1 MAMPMEGQLARS
13 RPPDEQPTP
22 RPTAGDVSTIQVIR
36 DLGQV
41 RRRPGMYVGDTGAR
55 GMLHLVW
62 EVLGNAVD
70 LYLAGR
76 CRNISMTFL
85 RDGTVRVQD
94 DGPGLPVVGADGT
107 QLLVRALTELHD
119 APTKDGHAVHV
130 HIAAHGLGLS
140 VVHALSDPIEVT
152 TSWAGRRWVVTG
164 GAGQLSGPPRDEGP
178 TFEVG
183 TTVSFRPD
191 PAVFPN
197 VELDAA
203 SVIPRLREVAALCP
217 GLTIRFADER
227 TLELHQGAGLVG
239 LLGVPPSLPPTRCSH
254 VAPWRPAVPLAGR
267 ASAEGMSVEVRL
279 QWALDGEPRVRSFVN
294 LAETPGGGSHVSGLE
309 RGLRALAG
317 ALAVDEPDEA
327 ARVLGAYVVAVVSV
341 FHFEPTFAG
350 PTRDRLAS
358 PEIEPLVES
367 AVEACLLAFAE
378 SQPEEAGALVTW
390 VLERDRRG
398 W

>member
-1 MAMPMEGQLARS
+1 
-13 RPPDEQPTP
+13 
-22 RPTAGDVSTIQVIR
+22 
-36 DLGQV
+36 
-41 RRRPGMYVGDTGAR
+41 MYVGDIGPR

-70 LYLAGR
+70 LYLAGL
-76 CRNISMTFL
+76 CKNISITFL

-94 DGPGLPVVGADGT
+94 DGPGLPVVGADGAP
-107 QLLVRALTELHD
+107 LLVRALTEQHD

-140 VVHALSDPIEVT
+140 VVHALSDPIEVAT
-152 TSWAGRRWVVTG
+152 NWAGRRWVVRG

-178 TFEVG
+178 AFEVG
-183 TTVSFRPD
+183 TTVCFRPD

-203 SVIPRLREVAALCP
+203 SVTPRLREVAALCP
-217 GLTIRFADER
+217 GLTLRFTDER
-227 TLELHQGAGLVG
+227 TLEFHQGEGLVS
-239 LLGVPPSLPPTRCSH
+239 LLGVPPSLPPARRSH

-279 QWALDGEPRVRSFVN
+279 QWALEGEPQVRSFVN
-294 LAETPGGGSHVSGLE
+294 LAETPGGGSHVSGFE
-309 RGLRALAG
+309 RGLRALAH
-317 ALAVDEPDEA
+317 ALAVEEPEEV

-341 FHFEPTFAG
+341 FHFKPTFAG
-350 PTRDRLAS
+350 PTRDRLAT

-367 AVEACLLAFAE
+367 AVEACLLAFAA